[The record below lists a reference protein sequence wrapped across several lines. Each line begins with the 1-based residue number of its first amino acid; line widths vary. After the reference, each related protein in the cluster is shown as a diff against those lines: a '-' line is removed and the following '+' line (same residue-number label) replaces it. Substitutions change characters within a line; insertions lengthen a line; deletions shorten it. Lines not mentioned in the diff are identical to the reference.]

1 MEVIQAL
8 ICIWEMGM
16 LFYAAF
22 QLLPQRRMHV
32 ITKIIWWMCVALDTG
47 LLIYQRLTYMY
58 SRYYLLFSI
67 AITFIFI
74 IWRFYITKVDC
85 IWGIAVYFETTYIID
100 LILVV
105 IVASIYDFQQKI
117 IENIMCQISI
127 GRVAIFIVSQL
138 IILLLLVLIEK
149 NRLALME
156 IYRNGKKILLFLP
169 ILEYIMLLQCDIV
182 FTANKQ
188 EKGAQNCLLFAG
200 VYLCLSILFMLY
212 YGYQQKKY
220 QVELLREKNKVIE
233 QEYKNIIEWSKK
245 RSGLLHDMQN
255 HLLVLSGMLE
265 NEENKRALAYIEKLM
280 TMQKRKTQIAYT
292 GNAVLDSLLNE
303 KICCANEKGIKIKI
317 EIDECE
323 EMFVSDED
331 LCIIVSNVLDNAIEA
346 AQQVEGEKQIG
357 LQISGMPW
365 GLRILVVNDC
375 KVEEDN
381 FEDKE
386 NKIVTTKK
394 NAKEHGIGLQNVQT
408 AISKYRGNMKC
419 ERLERSFHVNIMLY
433 R

>member
-47 LLIYQRLTYMY
+47 VLIYQRHIFMY

-67 AITFIFI
+67 FIAFLLI
-74 IWRFYITKVDC
+74 IRRFAVD
-85 IWGIAVYFETTYIID
+85 IVDALWATAVYFETVYVFD
-100 LILVV
+100 LLLVIFLVSVKEYEHDFLKSIMYQLGVERLVIYVISRLVLMILVV
-105 IVASIYDFQQKI
+105 LLERK
-117 IENIMCQISI
+117 
-127 GRVAIFIVSQL
+127 RQL
-138 IILLLLVLIEK
+138 F
-149 NRLALME
+149 ME
-156 IYRNGKKILLFLP
+156 VYRGEKKILLVLP
-169 ILEYIMLLQCDIV
+169 VLEYIMLLQCDII
-182 FTANKQ
+182 FTADKQ
-188 EKGAQNCLLFAG
+188 TRGAQNCILFTG
-200 VYLCLSILFMLY
+200 LYLCLFVVFIFY

-220 QVELLREKNKVIE
+220 QIELLREKNKVIE
-233 QEYKNIIEWSKK
+233 QEYRNIIDWSKK

-280 TMQKRKTQIAYT
+280 TMQKRKAQIAYT

-386 NKIVTTKK
+386 NKIETTKK

-419 ERLERSFHVNIMLY
+419 ERLEKNFHVSIMLY

>member
-32 ITKIIWWMCVALDTG
+32 ITKIIWWICVALDTG

-127 GRVAIFIVSQL
+127 GRVAIFIVSRL

-156 IYRNGKKILLFLP
+156 IYRN
-169 ILEYIMLLQCDIV
+169 
-182 FTANKQ
+182 
-188 EKGAQNCLLFAG
+188 
-200 VYLCLSILFMLY
+200 
-212 YGYQQKKY
+212 
-220 QVELLREKNKVIE
+220 
-233 QEYKNIIEWSKK
+233 
-245 RSGLLHDMQN
+245 
-255 HLLVLSGMLE
+255 
-265 NEENKRALAYIEKLM
+265 
-280 TMQKRKTQIAYT
+280 
-292 GNAVLDSLLNE
+292 
-303 KICCANEKGIKIKI
+303 
-317 EIDECE
+317 
-323 EMFVSDED
+323 
-331 LCIIVSNVLDNAIEA
+331 
-346 AQQVEGEKQIG
+346 
-357 LQISGMPW
+357 
-365 GLRILVVNDC
+365 
-375 KVEEDN
+375 
-381 FEDKE
+381 
-386 NKIVTTKK
+386 
-394 NAKEHGIGLQNVQT
+394 
-408 AISKYRGNMKC
+408 
-419 ERLERSFHVNIMLY
+419 
-433 R
+433 